1 MPLTA
6 LRRGL
11 VRDGLH
17 GFPSANALRVNDLVF
32 RRSFS
37 GSSSSDRSQQQQ
49 QQQQQQEGA
58 AFARRV
64 YKLVVLL
71 GLGTQSHAKHSLFA
85 TDQDPC
91 LVRIS

>member
-32 RRSFS
+32 RRNFS
-37 GSSSSDRSQQQQ
+37 GSSSSDRSQQQ

-71 GLGTQSHAKHSLFA
+71 GLGMQSHAKHSLLA